1 MLYNVIEDTEKIK
14 ARPQNVDV
22 FLVLWES
29 NPRFRGGGK
38 SRFNFFISANYYQF
52 STKTHVECVVR
63 IERK

>member
-29 NPRFRGGGK
+29 NPRFRGGVK
-38 SRFNFFISANYYQF
+38 VDLTSLYPRITINFLPKHMLS
-52 STKTHVECVVR
+52 VW
-63 IERK
+63 